1 MSGKKSQGQN
11 KKNKKNKKKRKM
23 GVIKILLVTIILI
36 GFIGAGATA
45 GIAMSIIKTA
55 EPIDASNI
63 YEMLEQS
70 SFILD
75 SEGQVIEQI
84 ESNNFRVIIDYAEMP
99 KHLRDAFVA
108 IEDERF
114 WTHKGIDIKRIFGAF
129 WTNLRTG
136 SKQGASTINQQLAI
150 NLYLNRADK
159 RYTRKIKDAY
169 YGIMLDKQLSKEQIL
184 ETYLNTIY
192 LGSSAYG
199 VQAASQVYFS
209 KDAKDLTIAESAL
222 IAAITKYPSR
232 NTPIITLEKADVE
245 EHHIILDDS
254 DPVYTIVMNDKI
266 DEHTITR
273 QKLVLSSMKRLGYIT
288 ETQYNL
294 ALQEDVKS
302 SLKPNRSI
310 TENISSYFG
319 DLVKKDVISALE
331 EHGYSND
338 EANNMLYSGG
348 LRINS
353 TLDTK
358 LQKILEEEYAD
369 SNNFP
374 KIKSSDKATLLKKE
388 GFSEDE
394 QKNLIDDKGQVQP
407 QSAMVISDHRT
418 GEIKAIIG
426 GRMISGQ
433 KIFNRAL
440 SPRQPGSSI
449 KPIAVYTP
457 AIDRGFTAASV
468 VDDVPGYFNKSTPNT
483 PWPRNLYLSGGYRG
497 LITLREALERSSNL
511 VAVKLGSMLAGNEN
525 NSIKTMLNYMEKM
538 GITTVYTGENP
549 LIINGKKYTDETLS
563 TALGGMTRG
572 VSPLE
577 MDAAFSVLAN
587 KGTYIKPITFTS
599 IYDRHDNLIFENTP
613 EQHRVVTPQVAYVV
627 TDMLRGVV
635 TSSRGT
641 GGKANI
647 GNIPVAGKT
656 GTTDDRKDAWFIGYT
671 PYYSASVW
679 IGSDQPV
686 SLDSGSS
693 AAAALWGKIM
703 KRVHEGFDFKDFEMP
718 SDIVKVNVCTISGK
732 LPSESCSLDPRG
744 STVRTEIF
752 IKGTEPTEKC
762 DAHVRADIHIPSGK
776 LATDLVPPWQL
787 ESKVLVKRPIPY
799 YPSENGGITP
809 LDYVYEMP
817 TEYYNPLVDGF
828 EDFFPDWPTDN
839 EEIGDNYNEHNG
851 INIIESQNNH

>member
-1 MSGKKSQGQN
+1 MA
-11 KKNKKNKKKRKM
+11 
-23 GVIKILLVTIILI
+23 L
-36 GFIGAGATA
+36 
-45 GIAMSIIKTA
+45 
-55 EPIDASNI
+55 
-63 YEMLEQS
+63 
-70 SFILD
+70 
-75 SEGQVIEQI
+75 
-84 ESNNFRVIIDYAEMP
+84 
-99 KHLRDAFVA
+99 
-108 IEDERF
+108 
-114 WTHKGIDIKRIFGAF
+114 
-129 WTNLRTG
+129 NLT
-136 SKQGASTINQQLAI
+136 
-150 NLYLNRADK
+150 
-159 RYTRKIKDAY
+159 
-169 YGIMLDKQLSKEQIL
+169 
-184 ETYLNTIY
+184 
-192 LGSSAYG
+192 
-199 VQAASQVYFS
+199 

-457 AIDRGFTAASV
+457 DRKSV
-468 VDDVPGYFNKSTPNT
+468 V
-483 PWPRNLYLSGGYRG
+483 
-497 LITLREALERSSNL
+497 
-511 VAVKLGSMLAGNEN
+511 
-525 NSIKTMLNYMEKM
+525 
-538 GITTVYTGENP
+538 
-549 LIINGKKYTDETLS
+549 
-563 TALGGMTRG
+563 
-572 VSPLE
+572 
-577 MDAAFSVLAN
+577 
-587 KGTYIKPITFTS
+587 
-599 IYDRHDNLIFENTP
+599 
-613 EQHRVVTPQVAYVV
+613 
-627 TDMLRGVV
+627 
-635 TSSRGT
+635 
-641 GGKANI
+641 
-647 GNIPVAGKT
+647 
-656 GTTDDRKDAWFIGYT
+656 
-671 PYYSASVW
+671 
-679 IGSDQPV
+679 
-686 SLDSGSS
+686 
-693 AAAALWGKIM
+693 
-703 KRVHEGFDFKDFEMP
+703 
-718 SDIVKVNVCTISGK
+718 
-732 LPSESCSLDPRG
+732 
-744 STVRTEIF
+744 
-752 IKGTEPTEKC
+752 
-762 DAHVRADIHIPSGK
+762 
-776 LATDLVPPWQL
+776 
-787 ESKVLVKRPIPY
+787 
-799 YPSENGGITP
+799 
-809 LDYVYEMP
+809 
-817 TEYYNPLVDGF
+817 
-828 EDFFPDWPTDN
+828 
-839 EEIGDNYNEHNG
+839 
-851 INIIESQNNH
+851 